1 LPPWFFH
8 RAAGFELTRAL
19 PHVILPS
26 RFRQGGT
33 VIKFFCLNCGQKLAA
48 DDEGVGAVVACTN
61 CDEQIVVPPHSV
73 TESSYAESA
82 ARYRRAS
89 FDAVELMPPS
99 PVPVGSVPSPV
110 RMALI
115 PQLARMMMSRLVQA
129 LFAQR
134 MSLLDTQAE
143 ATQRMAELEE
153 RVAQVQASV
162 QKKIA
167 AYEARIA
174 ELEEQL
180 AGKEEENNDL
190 RRANFQ
196 LANKV
201 LEAETAARSS
211 RVDLRDAGFLL
222 RA

>member
-1 LPPWFFH
+1 M
-8 RAAGFELTRAL
+8 
-19 PHVILPS
+19 
-26 RFRQGGT
+26 
-33 VIKFFCLNCGQKLAA
+33 IKFFCLNCGQKLAV

-61 CDEQIVVPPHSV
+61 CDELIVVPPHSV
-73 TESSYAESA
+73 TESSYAEWS

-89 FDAVELMPPS
+89 PDAVELIPPAAG
-99 PVPVGSVPSPV
+99 PVGSIAAPV

-115 PQLARMMMSRLVQA
+115 PQLARMMMNRLVQA

-143 ATQRMAELEE
+143 ATQRMAEFEQ
-153 RVAQVQASV
+153 RVAQAQANVQR
-162 QKKIA
+162 KIA
-167 AYEARIA
+167 ACEARIA
-174 ELEEQL
+174 ELEQQL
-180 AGKEEENNDL
+180 AAKEEENNDL

-196 LANKV
+196 LAQKA
-201 LEAETAARSS
+201 LEAENAARPG